1 MLVVLLANA
10 HGLFSRDR
18 RATVSW
24 AARLFLAVVLCSTI
38 AHAQAFSGG
47 ASKIILPPRL
57 AAGQAATL
65 AVLSAA
71 GKLQPDTEVVLA
83 DGTQVRTD
91 ASGRAVFTAPSAEGV
106 FLARLANVSVAASAE
121 TAVAPVVPPLPPGSL
136 QTAARITAL
145 PSWVA
150 LRDRFAVYGSG
161 FRGDAD
167 GNLVRIAGKQALVLA
182 ASPVSLVLLANP
194 KAEPGPTTLV
204 VQPGTGQVSATLTLV
219 DIVID
224 PALASLPPG
233 RRESFELRVLGTEAQ
248 REMEVRNLAPEV
260 LNVNGGNFQQLKTS
274 GGTNNSAPLEV
285 QGRREGDFSLGV
297 RLIPAALPPDI
308 ETARAFLSAAASRA
322 SGQTTRLIADWAAEP
337 LIAAQRRDAVSKQ
350 IEKELRRTPRTSPP
364 FSARP

>member
-1 MLVVLLANA
+1 MLDNRARASV
-10 HGLFSRDR
+10 FR
-18 RATVSW
+18 RRVKNHS
-24 AARLFLAVVLCSTI
+24 S
-38 AHAQAFSGG
+38 
-47 ASKIILPPRL
+47 
-57 AAGQAATL
+57 AGQAATL

-350 IEKELRRTPRTSPP
+350 IEKELRRTQDSDIAALLRAALNALEG
-364 FSARP
+364 SAE